1 MRLAPVCAVS
11 LLLLAGCVTTS
22 SAIDRAPAPPPKVVE
37 RGPLLWKATRGPL
50 TAYLFGTIHLAPP
63 DFRLDRAV
71 ERAFAEAQ
79 ELMVEVDLTPEEEQA
94 LQQQTS
100 KLGMLPPGESLGA
113 LLSTADREALEAL
126 CVDLKLAPSAVDRM
140 RPWLAELSLEYAAA
154 QRSSARFRLSEQ
166 HGLDR
171 RLLTASRARGTPI
184 RSLETGAFQ
193 LSLFQ
198 GGTAEEQLASLTRT
212 LRTTREGT
220 QLRDLIKA
228 YTDGDAEGVDAL
240 AREGTD
246 APLLARAFERVITDR
261 NRTMFEAVMKA
272 LVAGKLPLVAVGA
285 AHLVGRGGLVE
296 RFQHAGFE
304 VRRVAAEGPGAL
316 YVPPWHTVREEG
328 FSASF
333 PGVPVRQVTPIPGG
347 GSALTLVRPSG
358 EHAYSVE
365 ASRIPNLGGQPLA
378 RRSAVLRS
386 VADAIAKGRAV
397 DDLSPLT
404 WLGEPALRVRASGGT
419 PTVRLDA
426 IVFTRGDVL
435 YVVRTASTAASLTD
449 TDRAD
454 FTRFIDGVKLEP
466 RAGTRE
472 PESPVG
478 RPAD

>member
-1 MRLAPVCAVS
+1 VPW
-11 LLLLAGCVTTS
+11 
-22 SAIDRAPAPPPKVVE
+22 P
-37 RGPLLWKATRGPL
+37 
-50 TAYLFGTIHLAPP
+50 
-63 DFRLDRAV
+63 
-71 ERAFAEAQ
+71 
-79 ELMVEVDLTPEEEQA
+79 
-94 LQQQTS
+94 
-100 KLGMLPPGESLGA
+100 ESLSQRLQAVA
-113 LLSTADREALEAL
+113 LCLTEAL
-126 CVDLKLAPSAVDRM
+126 CLDLKLTPSAVDRM
-140 RPWLAELSLEYAAA
+140 RPWLAELSLEVASA
-154 QRSSARFRLSEQ
+154 QRSGARFRLSEQ

-171 RLLTASRARGTPI
+171 RLLTASREKGTPI
-184 RSLETGAFQ
+184 RSLESGAFQ

-272 LVAGKLPLVAVGA
+272 LVAGKVPLVAVGA

-316 YVPPWHTVREEG
+316 YVPPWHTAREEG

-333 PGVPVRQVTPIPGG
+333 PGVPLRQETPIPGG
-347 GSALTLVRPSG
+347 GRALTLVRPSG

-365 ASRIPNLGGQPLA
+365 ASRIPGLGQPTDA
-378 RRSAVLRS
+378 QRSTVLRS
-386 VADAIAKGRAV
+386 VAGAVAQGRV
-397 DDLSPLT
+397 IDDLSPVT
-404 WLGEPALRVRASGGT
+404 WLGTRALRVHASGGT
-419 PTVRLDA
+419 PAVRLDA

-435 YVVRTASTAASLTD
+435 YVIRTATSASALTD
-449 TDRAD
+449 SDRAD
-454 FTRFIDGVKLEP
+454 FARFIDGVQLEP
-466 RAGTRE
+466 RAEARE
-472 PESPVG
+472 P
-478 RPAD
+478 